1 MSVIVGDLHKK
12 KTVRNMSG
20 EIIDM
25 LDETNGGWIIRNKQV
40 VNQKRYDEILKIE
53 YDKSV
58 AAKAIA
64 EQVSFPD
71 APDRTISPSKVDVLE
86 KKVAGM
92 EGKLDKILSALNK

>member
-25 LDETNGGWIIRNKQV
+25 LDEANGGWIIRHKQV
-40 VNQKRYDEILKIE
+40 VNPERWAELQKIE
-53 YDKSV
+53 EDKRT

-64 EQVSFPD
+64 EQVSSPT
-71 APDRTISPSKVDVLE
+71 APDRTAAPSKVDALE

-92 EGKLDKILSALNK
+92 EGKLDKILKALNK